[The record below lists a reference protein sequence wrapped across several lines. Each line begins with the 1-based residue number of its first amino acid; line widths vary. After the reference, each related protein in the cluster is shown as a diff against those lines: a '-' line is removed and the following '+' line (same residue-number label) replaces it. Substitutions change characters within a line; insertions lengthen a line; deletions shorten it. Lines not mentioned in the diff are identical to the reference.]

1 MNQAA
6 VELAQKFRTAHRG
19 LVDFIGS
26 CSDEDWRT
34 YCENEE
40 RAVGVVVHHLAF
52 VQGKVVE
59 MVDAALGGSRYSLT
73 AEDVNQ
79 INRDHAKDFGDC
91 SRPET
96 IELLNRNGRRLSERV
111 GELTDRQLT
120 EAVDVIVN
128 GQQMRSLKNV
138 IALVAISHIEWH
150 MDSVRAALQPA
161 AAIR

>member
-111 GELTDRQLT
+111 GELTDRQLNGLRDRKST
-120 EAVDVIVN
+120 RLNSSHQIISYAVFCLKKKN
-128 GQQMRSLKNV
+128 KSKSLST
-138 IALVAISHIEWH
+138 LST
-150 MDSVRAALQPA
+150 
-161 AAIR
+161 